1 MKRILFWLALP
12 LLVGCSHTIKYGLNE
27 SDKWTGP
34 KISGVVYVKG
44 FVDAAAPITNKVEH
58 VGKQVWR
65 TNYRKGY
72 ASTNLSSQVT
82 AMIAKHLAYSG
93 LFTGVSSNEV
103 NAKFVLSGTLTDFQ
117 THGSANETAEG
128 IQAVSAGFG
137 ALGAILGAAST
148 SGMKSEI
155 KTAVALSDVQL
166 ADKSGQAIWHD
177 SISVT
182 NDVRISFEEA
192 TQNAIFNQPDKG
204 LHEAVNEMIRRMGNS
219 ALTNRT
225 EAKP

>member
-34 KISGVVYVKG
+34 KIEGVVYVKP
-44 FVDAAAPITNKVEH
+44 FVDAAEPITNKVEH
-58 VGKQVWR
+58 VGKEEWR

-82 AMIAKHLAYSG
+82 AMVSKHLAYSG

-103 NAKFVLSGTLTDFQ
+103 NAKYVLSGTLSDFQ
-117 THGSANETAEG
+117 THGSANEAAEG
-128 IQAVSAGFG
+128 IQAGSAGLG
-137 ALGAILGAAST
+137 AIGAILGAAAT

-155 KTAVALSDVQL
+155 KTAVTLSDLQL
-166 ADKSGQAIWHD
+166 ADKSGQTLWHD

-182 NDVRISFEEA
+182 NDVRVSFEEA
-192 TQNAIFNQPDKG
+192 TKPAIFNQPDRALRK
-204 LHEAVNEMIRRMGNS
+204 AVNEMIRRLGNS
-219 ALTNRT
+219 ALTNRA
-225 EAKP
+225 EVKP